1 MPFPYDE
8 KKPMIHSALADVGQ
22 QNAVLSWSISPE
34 TRRLFP
40 GSGGG
45 TREIARRLMA
55 EAERGDL
62 RAPLLREAAQELLKL
77 AILIGP
83 VSETQIC
90 ADYVRSKL
98 GLRHRGSA
106 LLMLE
111 LMERP
116 GIPRSAPDLAPI
128 VCTKSVNASCVK
140 VFVHELRNVLAGLG
154 IVNAILHRAREGY
167 YVEETAM
174 PQLQALLR

>member
-1 MPFPYDE
+1 
-8 KKPMIHSALADVGQ
+8 MIHSALTEAGQ
-22 QNAVLSWSISPE
+22 RNAVFSRPLSPE
-34 TRRLFP
+34 TRRWFP

-45 TREIARRLMA
+45 TREIASRLLA
-55 EAERGDL
+55 EADHGDAH
-62 RAPLLREAAQELLKL
+62 APLMREAAQELLKL
-77 AILIGP
+77 AFLIGP
-83 VSETQIC
+83 VSEAQIC

-106 LLMLE
+106 LLLLE

-116 GIPRSAPDLAPI
+116 DVPRSAPDLAPV

-140 VFVHELRNVLAGLG
+140 VFVHELRSVLARLGLP
-154 IVNAILHRAREGY
+154 NAVLHRAREGY
-167 YVEETAM
+167 FVEQGMM